1 MAKFVKFLRIY
12 CTDLVTSNAKIIA
25 DPIRVEF
32 FRGPR
37 EYDVFVRTAPPIVR
51 AGVDRTLFKQ
61 QKMVIAGDLSYIEL
75 IARTDQP
82 FGRRQYCEDQI
93 DRVVAQLSALL
104 TPALFNFALW
114 SGWLS
119 DSEQALGDGWLM
131 TAPPVGVEPVELEKQ
146 LDSYRQVIALD
157 DDVEQRYTLMSKL
170 FSRALTIEP
179 GEERFLW
186 LWTVLEVFPM
196 RDTSNIQPISDYL
209 AQVTGRAAADVKRF
223 LDLGKLFGARS
234 DLVHDGKLTYGREVL
249 GEVLNKLEAIDVTVL
264 RALGGLP
271 YAGQLDKYFS

>member
-1 MAKFVKFLRIY
+1 M
-12 CTDLVTSNAKIIA
+12 
-25 DPIRVEF
+25 
-32 FRGPR
+32 
-37 EYDVFVRTAPPIVR
+37 
-51 AGVDRTLFKQ
+51 
-61 QKMVIAGDLSYIEL
+61 
-75 IARTDQP
+75 
-82 FGRRQYCEDQI
+82 
-93 DRVVAQLSALL
+93 AQLSALL

-131 TAPPVGVEPVELEKQ
+131 TAPPVGVEPIELEKQ
-146 LDSYRQVIALD
+146 LDSYRRAVALD
-157 DDVEQRYTLMSKL
+157 ADVEQRYTLMSKL

-223 LDLGKLFGARS
+223 LYLGNLFGARS
-234 DLVHDGKLTYGREVL
+234 DLVHDGKLAYGREVL

-271 YAGQLDKYFS
+271 YAGQLDKYFF